1 MTYEKVKDVK
11 YFFTEEQWT
20 RMGEYERN
28 ICRNQLE
35 FYKFKKLKLGE
46 LLGINLLKL
55 GFNLIYFFFS

>member
-1 MTYEKVKDVK
+1 MTYEEVKDVK

-35 FYKFKKLKLGE
+35 FYKFKKLNLG
-46 LLGINLLKL
+46 
-55 GFNLIYFFFS
+55 